1 MKGVEFPDV
10 LVEKNGETSRLK
22 DCDMVIAAAGY
33 RSAENLSGKIAEA
46 LPNVALYTVG
56 DATRTR
62 TAWQAIQEGNHA
74 GRMI

>member
-1 MKGVEFPDV
+1 
-10 LVEKNGETSRLK
+10 
-22 DCDMVIAAAGY
+22 MVIVAAGY

-56 DATRTR
+56 DATRAR

-74 GRMI
+74 GRMIRGKDSSNRQGRPALLLR